1 MPAPA
6 GEVSGAAANPETS
19 SGPGWQEGR
28 REPAA
33 RGGMDPVEGG
43 GAGGQGV
50 GSGLTLNSKG
60 HSLERCEMSNKCIR
74 GLTREL

>member
-6 GEVSGAAANPETS
+6 GEVSEASMNSEK
-19 SGPGWQEGR
+19 SGLGWQEGR
-28 REPAA
+28 REAA
-33 RGGMDPVEGG
+33 ALGGKGRVKGGGEGG
-43 GAGGQGV
+43 QWV

-60 HSLERCEMSNKCIR
+60 HFLERCEMSNKCIR